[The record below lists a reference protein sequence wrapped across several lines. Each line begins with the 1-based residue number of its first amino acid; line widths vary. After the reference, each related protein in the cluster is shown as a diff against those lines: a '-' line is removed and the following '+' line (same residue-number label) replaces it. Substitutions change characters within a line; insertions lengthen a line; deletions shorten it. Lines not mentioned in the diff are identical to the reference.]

1 MGKITQINIKNR
13 TYHFQNDT
21 INLDEFDESKIKV
34 DKRSFNDIN
43 IYYLGYEYKK
53 KITECNEINS
63 VNPLYLRIKDMKGQ
77 FKKGKGDNV
86 WYLIIFGDAD
96 VLRKFANIWKSI
108 RAKIEENTG
117 GIVQYDKD
125 YMKIKFESNDNL
137 PTDNIINMHQVTII
151 VRSVFV
157 QNDKFYPQLFLD
169 DALYELQK
177 SYGIKK
183 LIFQKELLQIKLV
196 HQKNVNFVTI
206 GFSKI
211 LDLNLKNMFVINVM
225 IY

>member
-1 MGKITQINIKNR
+1 MGELKQINIKNR
-13 TYHFQNDT
+13 SYYFYND
-21 INLDEFDESKIKV
+21 IIDLDEFDGSKIKV
-34 DKRSFNDIN
+34 DKKDFNDID

-108 RAKIEENTG
+108 RAKIEKNTG

-137 PTDNIINMHQVTII
+137 PTDNNVNMHLVTII
-151 VRSVFV
+151 IRSSFA
-157 QNDKFYPQLFLD
+157 QNGKFYPQLFLD
-169 DALYELQK
+169 DGFY
-177 SYGIKK
+177 K
-183 LIFQKELLQIKLV
+183 L
-196 HQKNVNFVTI
+196 
-206 GFSKI
+206 
-211 LDLNLKNMFVINVM
+211 
-225 IY
+225 